1 MPYRYPMDRRIV
13 CSSCPVCQTYA
24 DVAVPLLVCAVA
36 PQALRWQW
44 PPPWLWAPWRVRW
57 ARAPWWSQALGL
69 PPPFNGFPAC
79 PDGNEVQAA
88 MHAFQADRALT
99 LRGGMGDHRL
109 PSGILRPASQDLAET
124 LDVADA
130 WRCAGELGKS
140 RG

>member
-1 MPYRYPMDRRIV
+1 MAP
-13 CSSCPVCQTYA
+13 A
-24 DVAVPLLVCAVA
+24 VAVGPMEGEMGAGPVVVAGAVA
-36 PQALRWQW
+36 A
-44 PPPWLWAPWRVRW
+44 
-57 ARAPWWSQALGL
+57 
-69 PPPFNGFPAC
+69 PPFNGFPAC